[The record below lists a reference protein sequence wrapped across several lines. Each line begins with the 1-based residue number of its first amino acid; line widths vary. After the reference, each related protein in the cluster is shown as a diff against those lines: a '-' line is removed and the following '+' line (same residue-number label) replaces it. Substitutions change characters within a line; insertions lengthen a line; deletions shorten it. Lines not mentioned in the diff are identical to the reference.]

1 MKPFGI
7 HIRLLIS
14 AILLI
19 VATTLTLGTIG
30 VKTVHQF
37 VRSRFEE
44 RVQFLAK
51 YLALNAELGIL
62 IGERT
67 TLRRLSENLLTEKD
81 VVRVMIFDDAGETLA
96 NVSKPPHNKGYAS
109 VTVPVEL
116 QSTNYDTLAF
126 PGDGPAEPRTRTI
139 GSVRILYTTEGIDH
153 LLTVMK
159 KRLLWLAVGLSFMAV
174 VVFYFISRS
183 LVSPVTKIA
192 AAARKYAQGDLEARP
207 VPGSLPETRELTL
220 AFNSMLDSIE
230 WSTKALEDAYQEM
243 IQQNTLAELG
253 KFSMMIAHEFKN
265 PLSIIKGSLNNF
277 KKRLPAELEKD
288 LMVQYMD
295 EEMTRLNR
303 MIEDFLAFSKP
314 LTPVFRSIDL
324 NETLASCVEKFSFT
338 AEAAQVDIR
347 ARVGGK
353 VCTANA
359 DRDILGRVFGN
370 LLKNAVES
378 SGKQSRVLVSAEVVA
393 GMWEMRVCDE
403 GSGIPGEYMEKIF
416 EPFFTTRAKGSGLGL
431 AFARQVVKAHNGEI
445 YAQNNENGGACFT
458 VRLPLSAEA
467 AAGIGGATTG

>member
-1 MKPFGI
+1 MKRVGMQ
-7 HIRLLIS
+7 IRLIV
-14 AILLI
+14 AGILLI
-19 VATTLTLGTIG
+19 AATTGAVGFMGLKTIRG
-30 VKTVHQF
+30 FIET
-37 VRSRFEE
+37 RFED
-44 RVQFLAK
+44 RIRFLAH
-51 YLALNAELGIL
+51 YVSLNAELGIL
-62 IGERT
+62 IDQKY
-67 TLRRLSENLLTEKD
+67 LLNQLAENLLTEKD
-81 VVRVMIFDDAGETLA
+81 VVGVDIS
-96 NVSKPPHNKGYAS
+96 NNKGNVLVS
-109 VTVPVEL
+109 ISRKGLHGNQVIEVPVVL
-116 QSTNYDTLAF
+116 KDTQEGSLSF
-126 PGDGPAEPRTRTI
+126 QWGEEEVRQEKVI
-139 GSVRILYTTEGIDH
+139 GSVKIRYSTTEMLRLRKQLTNRFILASVVLSGIGII
-153 LLTVMK
+153 L
-159 KRLLWLAVGLSFMAV
+159 F
-174 VVFYFISRS
+174 FFISKTI
-183 LVSPVTKIA
+183 VSQITRIVD
-192 AAARKYAQGDLEARP
+192 AARKVSRGDMKERP

-403 GSGIPGEYMEKIF
+403 GSGIPGEHMEKIF